1 MLKDLS
7 LGTILYIIISLAFGH
22 EFDATLYAISLAFA
36 ILPDVD
42 FIVYAVLRKRFSL
55 VTHRFIHYPI
65 FFAAVGTGILFFN
78 PYIGTLFLILTLDHF
93 LLDTFAST
101 TYPTGIQWLFP
112 FSRKSW
118 YLFHGKTHAL
128 TEAQQANQL
137 QKRKLQ
143 WNTSK
148 EERTLLWEILV
159 RIDSLTTANITLV
172 LLAFLFLAWFLFEN

>member
-1 MLKDLS
+1 M
-7 LGTILYIIISLAFGH
+7 YIIISLAFGR
-22 EFDATLYAISLAFA
+22 EFDARLYVISLAFA
-36 ILPDVD
+36 LLPDMD
-42 FIVYAVLRKRFSL
+42 FIAYAVLRKQFSL
-55 VTHRFIHYPI
+55 VTHRFIHYPV
-65 FFAAVGTGILFFN
+65 FFAAAGAVAFLFN
-78 PYIGTLFLILTLDHF
+78 PYIGALFLVLTLNHF

-101 TYPTGIQWLFP
+101 PYPTGIQWLFP

-118 YLFHGKTHAL
+118 YLFHGRTHVL
-128 TEAQQANQL
+128 TEIQQTEQL